1 MLGNIQKIKSFKLE
15 IKTMLYKNKH
25 LYNFLNIL
33 LVTNIQKQ
41 NHEKHFFQVKRIES
55 HKKGDKNGTPGV
67 KKKKIITILFT
78 HLQKILSL
86 LRKCMQ
92 INTVCVVISLGINKV
107 FIYIYINACACHVI
121 NISQQLVGGVHH
133 SAHEQNGSCWKNKQ
147 KLSFRLEST
156 HTK

>member
-55 HKKGDKNGTPGV
+55 HKKGEKNGTPGV
-67 KKKKIITILFT
+67 KKKL
-78 HLQKILSL
+78 LQFYLH
-86 LRKCMQ
+86 
-92 INTVCVVISLGINKV
+92 
-107 FIYIYINACACHVI
+107 IYKKYCPSCGSAC
-121 NISQQLVGGVHH
+121 
-133 SAHEQNGSCWKNKQ
+133 K
-147 KLSFRLEST
+147 
-156 HTK
+156 